1 MSKKRC
7 ALVFGITNN
16 YMFALANTLIGLKKN
31 NSVFWD
37 DIIVYIDQ
45 ISEQQKDSINKILKV
60 KFVKINSDSYNNL
73 NTKAIQKY
81 SVAAFYRYECF
92 KLLDDYET
100 VIWNDVDIL
109 IKGDISGLQNYG
121 NESGFAATRTMGNF
135 NIEAN
140 FKKLILKYNMFDK
153 LYNSGLLV
161 LKDNLKDYKKMF
173 NWCIQKT
180 NEYLEILNW
189 PDQGIINLL
198 IQEFNI
204 NVDLIDID
212 KYCCHPS
219 QLDKLK
225 QASIVHAYGDEK
237 FWNNSKL
244 RNMFPSWQENELEW
258 QSISVSNNE
267 ESKPL
272 VSCVMST
279 YERYDY
285 LQESVD
291 SILNQTYRNFELIVV
306 LEYCKNQTIIEKM
319 LKKLNDS
326 RIKIIKNTE
335 RVGFAESLN
344 IGIKAAKGKYIA
356 RMDDDDI
363 SHPTRFERQVE
374 FLENHKDVGICGT
387 SGDFFGKY
395 QGNIPVKTDPETLK
409 VTTLFKTPFI
419 HPTVMMRKDMIK
431 HYNLYYDKNYFTEDY
446 ELWSRAVNCFKIS
459 NIDCSLLDY
468 RCSDTNSTAG
478 QNEIKIHDSHKAIMK
493 NQLKKYLNLDLTN
506 NEIETIQLRKDIITN
521 SANQK
526 EIICLRKEVLKKI
539 INANNITNYYDKKVL
554 EKILQEEFA
563 YNNINIKR
571 VLKHIIKKIIS
582 PFYSRLMF
590 RIDEKIAHSE
600 QKMKAYCDSCINESQ
615 DKKGK

>member
-1 MSKKRC
+1 MKKRC

-60 KFVKINSDSYNNL
+60 NFVKINSDSYNKL

-121 NESGFAATRTMGNF
+121 TESGFAATRTMGNF

-140 FKKLILKYNMFDK
+140 FKKLILKYDMFDK
-153 LYNSGLLV
+153 LYNSGILV

-173 NWCIQKT
+173 DWCIQKT

-244 RNMFPSWQENELEW
+244 RNMFPNWQEKELEC
-258 QSISVSNNE
+258 QSISGSNNE
-267 ESKPL
+267 KSKPL

-291 SILNQTYRNFELIVV
+291 SILNQTYRNLELIVI
-306 LEYCKNQTIIEKM
+306 LEYCKNQAIIEKM

-335 RVGFAESLN
+335 RIGFAESLN

-363 SHPTRFERQVE
+363 SHLTRFERQVE
-374 FLENHKDVGICGT
+374 FLENHGDVGICGT
-387 SGDFFGKY
+387 SGNFFGKY

-419 HPTVMMRKDMIK
+419 HPTVMMRKDMIE

-478 QNEIKIHDSHKAIMK
+478 QNEIKIHNSHKAIMK

-600 QKMKAYCDSCINESQ
+600 QKMKAYCDSCLNESQ

>member
-1 MSKKRC
+1 MKKRC

-37 DIIVYIDQ
+37 DIIVYIDE
-45 ISEQQKDSINKILKV
+45 ISEQQKNSINKILKV
-60 KFVKINSDSYNNL
+60 NFLEINFDSYNNL

-153 LYNSGLLV
+153 LYNSGIMV

-180 NEYLEILNW
+180 NEYLKILNW

-244 RNMFPSWQENELEW
+244 RNMFPKWQENELEW
-258 QSISVSNNE
+258 QSILSFNNE
-267 ESKPL
+267 ASNPL

-291 SILNQTYRNFELIVV
+291 SILDQTYRNLELIVV
-306 LEYCKNQTIIEKM
+306 LEYCKNQAIIEKM

-326 RIKIIKNTE
+326 RIKIIKNTK
-335 RVGFAESLN
+335 RIGFAESLN

-374 FLENHKDVGICGT
+374 FLENHEDVGICGT

-409 VTTLFKTPFI
+409 VITLFKTPFI
-419 HPTVMMRKDMIK
+419 HPTVMMRKDMIEY
-431 HYNLYYDKNYFTEDY
+431 YNLYYDKNYFTEDY

-478 QNEIKIHDSHKAIMK
+478 QNEIKIHDSHKAVMK
-493 NQLKKYLNLDLTN
+493 KQLKKYLNLDLTN

-521 SANQK
+521 SVNQK
-526 EIICLRKEVLKKI
+526 EIICLRKVVLKKI
-539 INANNITNYYDKKVL
+539 INANNITNYCDKKVL
-554 EKILQEEFA
+554 EKILQGEFA

-571 VLKHIIKKIIS
+571 ILKHIIKKIIS

-590 RIDEKIAHSE
+590 QIDKKIAHSE
-600 QKMKAYCDSCINESQ
+600 QKMKAYCDSCLNELQ